1 MCDRFAVH
9 IFFFT
14 LKQCSNSWSIILK
27 FQRHCGDFSF
37 EFGTLAVVFHLDLR
51 PEDLL
56 ALTFHSCIHACI
68 MLLFVLLE
76 KFLLQNT
83 TTTTVSKQ
91 SKFPLWFS
99 TKCLWKNKWVVICA
113 VFFLYIYCV
122 IFESAQHYIPIVIPV
137 FTQLEPTET
146 TQWKNKLIG
155 MSFQMENK

>member
-1 MCDRFAVH
+1 MKHCAMCDRFAVH

-83 TTTTVSKQ
+83 TTAVSEQ
-91 SKFPLWFS
+91 SKFPSWFS

-113 VFFLYIYCV
+113 VFFSLYLLCHFWVDPALYSDRNPSLYTAGANRNHTV
-122 IFESAQHYIPIVIPV
+122 KE
-137 FTQLEPTET
+137 
-146 TQWKNKLIG
+146 
-155 MSFQMENK
+155 